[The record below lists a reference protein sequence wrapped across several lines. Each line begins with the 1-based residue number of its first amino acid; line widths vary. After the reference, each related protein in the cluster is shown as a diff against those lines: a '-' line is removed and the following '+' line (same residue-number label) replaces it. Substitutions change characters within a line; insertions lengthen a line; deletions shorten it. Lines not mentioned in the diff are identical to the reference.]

1 MRLDKFLADCGAGTR
16 SEVKKLIKSGAV
28 RVIGLDKASP
38 DTKIDEKSS
47 EVYLNGEPIGYKK
60 YVYLML
66 NKPEN
71 CLSATQDRYKAVVT
85 DFVPPEFKHFDVF
98 PIGRL
103 DIDTVGLCIL
113 TNDGGLAHRLLSP
126 ARHIPKAYLAEVDGE
141 LSDDDVRAFESGMDL
156 GDFITKPSRL
166 EIISASEDKSLAK
179 VTIFEGKFHQI
190 KRMFKDRGREVTYLK
205 RIAMNRLL
213 LDGNLS
219 EGEIR
224 ELTTDELELL
234 TYDTE

>member
-1 MRLDKFLADCGAGTR
+1 MRLDKFLATNGMGTR

-28 RVIGLDKASP
+28 RVIGMNKISP
-38 DTKIDEKSS
+38 DTKIDEESS

-71 CLSATQDRYKAVVT
+71 CLSATQDRSKAVVT
-85 DFVPPEFKHFDVF
+85 DFVPPEFKHFNVF

-126 ARHIPKAYLAEVDGE
+126 AKHIPKTYLAAVDGA
-141 LSDDDVRAFESGMDL
+141 LSDEDVWAFESGMDL
-156 GDFITKPSRL
+156 GDFSAKPSRL
-166 EIISASEDKSLAK
+166 EIISAAEDKSLAK

-190 KRMFKDRGREVTYLK
+190 KRMFKRRGREVTYLK

-213 LDGNLS
+213 LDENLS